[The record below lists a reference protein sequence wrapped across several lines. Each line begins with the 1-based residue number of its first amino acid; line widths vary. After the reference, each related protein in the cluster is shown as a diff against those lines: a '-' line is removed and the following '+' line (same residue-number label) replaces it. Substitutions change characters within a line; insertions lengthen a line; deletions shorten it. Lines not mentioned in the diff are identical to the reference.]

1 MPGLKLK
8 PKISKSAHFAKIKWD
23 INKHKRDKTTGRFT
37 FKPGT
42 EEFKAE
48 PFGPGKTSNVKSADV
63 IKLHVTSNPKKAGS
77 ASHADFEQYKD
88 DMTVGEFKAL
98 VGPKQ
103 AQLHLSHDTKKG
115 FITIH
120 DPATLPPKPLAEPEP
135 PPPPKLTLAEY
146 AITSKTSGVQPH
158 DKIKLLAGSN
168 PKKPGS
174 KAAAAFSN
182 YKDEMTVG
190 EFQAALGGKKFA
202 QEHLTHDLK
211 KGFISIHN
219 PSDLADMQAG
229 KLSPGT
235 LAAQMQKGD
244 KGLGVISKNPFTAG
258 TKNYQDFEDAAF
270 DQGLTTQAKVAASVD
285 PATGAAKPKLA
296 DLADDDI
303 VVSQFGNEYTVAN
316 MKANN
321 DPTFKQDID
330 KHLASGKWTVKPK
343 PPALKD
349 TDTLTPVVPGTG
361 QSSANKYTL
370 KEYKTITGM
379 TDSQVQAH
387 IASGKLK
394 VNEQVTT
401 MKAGP
406 SVTAPT
412 PKPAAPAPKPAPA
425 QAAADDDEV
434 TTGLGNKFTV
444 TKYKKQ
450 WTEQGF
456 SEAEA
461 IEKLNANIASGAI
474 HVTKKKVLA
483 DDDVVETFMGN
494 KYTVAE
500 YKAKFYVSNDD
511 IDQQM
516 KNQDLKLVPKIT
528 PTGGSPAA
536 PAAEPAITKLSQVP
550 KQDWD
555 KYDVA
560 TISADNPYPQ
570 GSDKWVKFKKIHNT
584 SSGAKSMTVTKYM
597 SSTTLVDKQEVLLE
611 QMVADGHVK
620 FVTPAQKKAVADQ
633 HAKFAAQ
640 KAAAE
645 KQAQVDKYKLHH
657 EQLQPA
663 DWKNAPKWSKVPG
676 VQDLGVS
683 GKTII
688 MDQTRAALGLKFNSA
703 QNPSVKYYTG
713 TGNSTINGQ
722 LRGTAGY
729 GAVTSTT
736 KSHMASL
743 DKLMQPTQGDA
754 IMWRGI
760 GTTGDLD
767 NLNNMPPPSEFI
779 DLGYSSM
786 SHNPNVAQGFG
797 GRSSIT
803 NRKTMFRIRV
813 PAGTKAAYVSRRY
826 SQEESMK
833 DEAEVITMRGTRFK
847 YISTTKNLDVH
858 GTKVDVIEVE
868 IVDEHGGNI

>member
-8 PKISKSAHFAKIKWD
+8 PKISKSAHFAKIRWD

-48 PFGPGKTSNVKSADV
+48 PFGPGKTSNVKSADI

-219 PSDLADMQAG
+219 ATDLADMQAG

-285 PATGAAKPKLA
+285 PATGAPKPKLA
-296 DLADDDI
+296 DLADDDTI
-303 VVSQFGNEYTVAN
+303 ISQYGTNYSAKLLKADPDPVFKKQVEDNLAN
-316 MKANN
+316 
-321 DPTFKQDID
+321 
-330 KHLASGKWTVKPK
+330 GKWTVKPK

-349 TDTLTPVVPGTG
+349 TDKISVHSTSTGLT
-361 QSSANKYTL
+361 SSTKYSVA
-370 KEYKTITGM
+370 EYKTITGM
-379 TDSQVQAH
+379 TDSQVQANL
-387 IASGKLK
+387 ASGKLK
-394 VNEQVTT
+394 LHALEPVTT

-406 SVTAPT
+406 SVTTPP
-412 PKPAAPAPKPAPA
+412 PKPATKPVPA

-444 TKYKKQ
+444 KEYKKQ
-450 WTEQGF
+450 WSDNGY

-461 IEKLNANIASGAI
+461 VEKLNANIASGAI
-474 HVTKKKVLA
+474 HVTKKTTYA
-483 DDDVVETFMGN
+483 DDDVVESFMGN
-494 KYTVAE
+494 KYTIAQYKLKFGVADGSITNAL
-500 YKAKFYVSNDD
+500 KNGD
-511 IDQQM
+511 I
-516 KNQDLKLVPKIT
+516 KLVPKIT
-528 PTGGSPAA
+528 PTGGSPVA
-536 PAAEPAITKLSQVP
+536 PVAEPAITKLSQVP

-620 FVTPAQKKAVADQ
+620 FVTPVQKKAVADQ
-633 HAKFAAQ
+633 KAKFAAQ
-640 KAAAE
+640 KEAAA

-688 MDQTRAALGLKFNSA
+688 MDQTRQALGLKFNSA

-729 GAVTSTT
+729 GPVSASS
-736 KSHMASL
+736 KAHMAKL
-743 DKLMQPTQGDA
+743 DKLMEPTQGDA

-858 GTKVDVIEVE
+858 GTKIDVIEVE